1 MIVRKLRFYRMN
13 AKMSLAACENKLGIS
28 RNRMFKL
35 ETCVLNFKPEETE
48 YLADFFKTTV
58 DEITK
63 LIDMDVV
70 RKAKNKFGFVINR
83 EDISKEETEMYLA
96 NLKKNSSISQR
107 QFKLK
112 RIEKVREANKLTKSF
127 KCLNQACRLNSTW
140 TKGCNGQKCMCDNPV
155 VIRGDAPCYGRNRV
169 QDKPK
174 NQNFINTNVCFMTDT
189 VSKEERK
196 RHYAL

>member
-1 MIVRKLRFYRMN
+1 MN
-13 AKMSLAACENKLGIS
+13 AKMSLVACDDKLGINH
-28 RNRMFKL
+28 NRMFEL
-35 ETCVLNFKPEETE
+35 ETCVLKFKPEEVE
-48 YLADFFKTTV
+48 YLADFFNTTA

-70 RKAKNKFGFVINR
+70 SKGRNKFGYVINR
-83 EDISKEETEMYLA
+83 ESISEEETEQYLSK
-96 NLKKNSSISQR
+96 LKDVNKRKQK

-112 RIEKVREANKLTKSF
+112 RVEKVREANKVTNSF
-127 KCLNQACRLNSTW
+127 KCLNQACRLNSSW
-140 TKGCNGQKCMCDNPV
+140 TNGFNGKKCMCDNPV

-174 NQNFINTNVCFMTDT
+174 KQGFDYSLTGNCFMTDT

>member
-1 MIVRKLRFYRMN
+1 MIVRKLRLYRMK
-13 AKMSLAACENKLGIS
+13 AKMSLAACDIKLGINH
-28 RNRMFKL
+28 NRMFKL
-35 ETCVLNFKPEETE
+35 ETCVLNLKPGEAE

-70 RKAKNKFGFVINR
+70 SKVTNKFGFVINR

-112 RIEKVREANKLTKSF
+112 RIEKVRESNKVTKSF
-127 KCLNQACRLNSTW
+127 KFLNQTCLLN
-140 TKGCNGQKCMCDNPV
+140 KKCTCDNPV

-174 NQNFINTNVCFMTDT
+174 KQGFDYSLTGNCFMTDT